1 MRRPPSLTRTYTL
14 LPYTTLSPVLACYFH
29 RVDGQFQT
37 VRIGTAAPSRD
48 AIHLAKLLSAK
59 IETVEPGLGIEA
71 MTLVAPLIEDQG
83 ARQGEGL
90 ASLARRGPDLAALVD
105 ALANRFS
112 QRGLARAVP
121 SPSVMTERPVAF
133 APALQGC
140 ESSV

>member
-1 MRRPPSLTRTYTL
+1 
-14 LPYTTLSPVLACYFH
+14 
-29 RVDGQFQT
+29 
-37 VRIGTAAPSRD
+37 
-48 AIHLAKLLSAK
+48 
-59 IETVEPGLGIEA
+59 

-121 SPSVMTERPVAF
+121 SPSVMPERSVAF
-133 APALQGC
+133 ARVGCDLLGSLAWTGEGHATDKAVILGLAGFLPDGIEPELIDSRSAEHTSELQ
-140 ESSV
+140 SL